1 MSIPISRNQS
11 SLKLTQ
17 WERGDLF
24 SNIVYCF
31 IYGLL
36 SHTYYIYYYYGIYVS
51 LYNVTINIKIYI
63 QLTAL
68 TRI

>member
-24 SNIVYCF
+24 SNIVYYF

-36 SHTYYIYYYYGIYVS
+36 SHILYI
-51 LYNVTINIKIYI
+51 L
-63 QLTAL
+63 LL
-68 TRI
+68 